1 MWGYGW
7 PASKPHSYWLQ
18 YVTLCYNYYVDYIWL
33 HYVTLQYFIRTSWAH
48 GLTKW
53 HQEITSLRRKKTSSS
68 KWWTASWRVMRSP
81 GTVNRTR
88 NKSERPNQS
97 KSQIPH
103 DMWEHMQIPF
113 LVLPPDAQ
121 APTMEG
127 IKFRVVSGTRNFA
140 GSDNRCLVSSGL
152 ICKTW
157 VHRALSKQT
166 GNHLVESHSLNLGF

>member
-1 MWGYGW
+1 MLITFDYIMWLYNTLYGHPEHMASLSDIKRS
-7 PASKPHSYWLQ
+7 PAS
-18 YVTLCYNYYVDYIWL
+18 
-33 HYVTLQYFIRTSWAH
+33 
-48 GLTKW
+48 G
-53 HQEITSLRRKKTSSS
+53 EKKTSSS

-152 ICKTW
+152 NCKTW

-166 GNHLVESHSLNLGF
+166 GNHLAESHSLNLGF

>member
-1 MWGYGW
+1 MLITFDYIMWLYNTLYGHPEHMASLSDIKRS
-7 PASKPHSYWLQ
+7 PAS
-18 YVTLCYNYYVDYIWL
+18 
-33 HYVTLQYFIRTSWAH
+33 
-48 GLTKW
+48 G
-53 HQEITSLRRKKTSSS
+53 EKKTSSS